1 MGGQGVHLASVVA
14 IQPNGPAVSSLTTPD
29 GMYEID
35 GLPPGNYWVYVHPLP
50 PTANITPP
58 LDANGNQV
66 LASGPFVST
75 FAPGTWDPSQFTS
88 IAIKQGDSVG
98 GIDFSVQP
106 RAAVEVYD
114 VTSYWYSSVVPSYDQ
129 PAYLN
134 ANTAVQTVLAQGR
147 GLTSGT
153 TSTPV
158 ESVLALGAP
167 GGPLADYASQVYQ
180 DGDTTL
186 LSMFFDYQSAPALG
200 PEHLLFL
207 LPDDIFVLP
216 EALQVVTSA
225 PPVPTAVTPNPDGTV
240 TVAGTGLSANS
251 LVFFD
256 SLPGQVTVAYAANP
270 SDPTGQSGSVSV
282 TPPPGASGQ
291 TATITVYN
299 PDGQNST
306 FLQPQTQNPFT
317 YSYPQSGAPA
327 AAISALTM
335 SQASVPTL
343 PQGIS
348 AMVDVSTSTMQFVDG
363 LTTLGFGSG
372 DIAVRRLWV
381 LSRTHAI
388 ADVTVS
394 PSAVLQNTVASVIS
408 GFQVYEQPLGFQVAP
423 ANPNLPVIGLPV
435 PNAFYPV
442 QNSLYPG
449 AIASIYGQNLQAA
462 AGTPSISLAGQD
474 AQILYTSPTQIN
486 FVIPVG
492 VPTGPA
498 VLTLVNGAFAAYPV
512 VLQID
517 PPPPVVVGAASAAG
531 VSLGAAQSA
540 APGDSITLAVTGMDP
555 AVLAAPSRAGVAE
568 GGVSIPVF
576 TIQQAQ
582 DGSGDLLIQFVLAAS
597 IAGQQVPMTVSLDG
611 DLSMP
616 FFVNV
621 AAPAASASN

>member
-1 MGGQGVHLASVVA
+1 
-14 IQPNGPAVSSLTTPD
+14 
-29 GMYEID
+29 MYEID

>member
-1 MGGQGVHLASVVA
+1 
-14 IQPNGPAVSSLTTPD
+14 
-29 GMYEID
+29 
-35 GLPPGNYWVYVHPLP
+35 
-50 PTANITPP
+50 
-58 LDANGNQV
+58 
-66 LASGPFVST
+66 
-75 FAPGTWDPSQFTS
+75 
-88 IAIKQGDSVG
+88 VG